1 MSGTSFRSA
10 IATLNGATNAVSTH
24 TPAGTTSTPASESEK
39 CSATPRFTT
48 RARTPLIE
56 SAASAGQRFS
66 RSGGSE

>member
-10 IATLNGATNAVSTH
+10 IATLNGATNAVSAH
-24 TPAGTTSTPASESEK
+24 TPAGTTHARERVRK

-48 RARTPLIE
+48 RARTTLID